1 MTVGGEILSVDFQT
15 AYSQTTYGISRY
27 ETTPYLINIIKFGA
41 LTVLNGKNFLMKG
54 IPIPT

>member
-15 AYSQTTYGISRY
+15 AYSSTTYGISRY

-41 LTVLNGKNFLMKG
+41 LTVLNGKNFLR
-54 IPIPT
+54 